1 VRGTRANHSRGG
13 AHAPPS
19 TQRPPQGIT
28 RALIPGLAF
37 AYVLLYFGIEHGYLN
52 LGAWANFAPSKS
64 PAKVVEFP
72 LVFFMSAVAAS
83 TFRRRWR
90 NGRMRER
97 GEQIRYLL
105 TCYAAA
111 LALYVFMPTLLT

>member
-1 VRGTRANHSRGG
+1 LPNTAG
-13 AHAPPS
+13 
-19 TQRPPQGIT
+19 TQRPPRGIT

-37 AYVLLYFGIEHGYLN
+37 AYVLLYFGIEQGYLS
-52 LGAWANFAPSKS
+52 LGAWAKFVTPKS
-64 PAKVVEFP
+64 PANVLEIP

-90 NGRMRER
+90 KGQMRER

-105 TCYAAA
+105 ACYAAA
-111 LALYVFMPTLLT
+111 LALYVFMPTLPA